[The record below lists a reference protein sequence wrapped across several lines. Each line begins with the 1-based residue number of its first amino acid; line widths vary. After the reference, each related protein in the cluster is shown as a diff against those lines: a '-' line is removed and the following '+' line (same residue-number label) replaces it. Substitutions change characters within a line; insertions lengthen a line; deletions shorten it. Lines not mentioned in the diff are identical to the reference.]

1 MAIKLITAQPGSY
14 KTAMMMELANKI
26 ASEGRPIYLCN
37 VRGLKPEIPFPYQT
51 LDHFKDWVDTPETSV
66 IFVDEVQEFTR
77 DVPTNCKTEDLPRWL
92 TLLEKHRHEGK
103 DIFIVTQHPMF
114 IHTHVRRLTSEHI
127 HLVRNGNV
135 PFAAKRS
142 WGFVESDPDDF
153 QKANFKNGCTT
164 TIYRP
169 NKEVF
174 NWYESTVL
182 DTHKFKIP
190 TKLIKGV
197 AMVGAIFGLCFWFG
211 YPVVSKYYHAAKKD
225 TPENKTASTFAPPT
239 NVANPNKTIADQLKE
254 QAVLA
259 NLTPEQYADLMHPER
274 RNAELQAKNDVRMDT
289 IAIKYNPNRPYEVDT
304 SQIQYEVTAKPV
316 FSGCMKKHG
325 KYVAYT
331 QQGTVLHDVS
341 QSDCRKLM
349 EDGDRPFNYF
359 QTQNNRAAP
368 VNNVPSYVPQQQP
381 NNYQS
386 YQANNY
392 VQPNLQRGSVNGAN
406 SQSSFAF

>member
-14 KTAMMMELANKI
+14 KTAMMMELANKMS
-26 ASEGRPIYLCN
+26 SEGRPIYLCN
-37 VRGLKPEIPFPYQT
+37 VRGLKPAIPFPYQV

-66 IFVDEVQEFTR
+66 IFIDEVQEFTR
-77 DVPTNCKTEDLPRWL
+77 DVPTNCKTEDLPTWM

-153 QKANFKNGCTT
+153 QKATFKNGCTT
-164 TIYRP
+164 SIYKP

-174 NWYESTVL
+174 EWYESTVL
-182 DTHKFKIP
+182 DTHKFKFP

-197 AMVGAIFGLCFWFG
+197 AIVAGLIGFAVWFG
-211 YPVVSKYYHAAKKD
+211 YPVASKYFNMSDKEVTAK
-225 TPENKTASTFAPPT
+225 AS
-239 NVANPNKTIADQLKE
+239 DQSQTTLAE
-254 QAVLA
+254 QAERDAYLA
-259 NLTPEQYADLMHPER
+259 GLTPEQYADLKNPEK
-274 RNAELQAKNDVRMDT
+274 RNAELQAKNDVRMET
-289 IAIKYNPNRPYEVDT
+289 IAVKYNPNRPYEIDT

-316 FSGCMKKHG
+316 FSGCMKQKG
-325 KYVAYT
+325 RYVAYT
-331 QQGTVLHDVS
+331 QQGTILHDVS
-341 QSDCRKLM
+341 QSDCIKLM

-359 QTQNNRAAP
+359 AQEQQ
-368 VNNVPSYVPQQQP
+368 PQQQ
-381 NNYQS
+381 QKQQFQ
-386 YQANNY
+386 QADSDFMTTQRERELIAKY
-392 VQPNLQRGSVNGAN
+392 EAAKLQGLI
-406 SQSSFAF
+406 

>member
-51 LDHFKDWVDTPETSV
+51 LDHFKDWIDTPETSV

-135 PFAAKRS
+135 PFAAKRT

-153 QKANFKNGCTT
+153 QKATFKNGCTT
-164 TIYRP
+164 TIFRP

-190 TKLIKGV
+190 TKFIKG
-197 AMVGAIFGLCFWFG
+197 AATIAAIFGICFWFG

-225 TPENKTASTFAPPT
+225 TVPTSPQSASDESNMTMAQK
-239 NVANPNKTIADQLKE
+239 AERDA
-254 QAVLA
+254 ALA
-259 NLTPEQYADLMHPER
+259 GLTPEQYADLMHPEK
-274 RNAELQAKNDVRMDT
+274 RNAELQAKNDVRMET
-289 IAIKYNPNRPYEVDT
+289 IAVKYNPNRPYDLDT

-316 FSGCMKKHG
+316 FSGCMKLKG
-325 KYVAYT
+325 RYVAYT

-359 QTQNNRAAP
+359 KDE
-368 VNNVPSYVPQQQP
+368 QQQQMVKQ
-381 NNYQS
+381 QS
-386 YQANNY
+386 TQAVQQANSNFVTTQRERELIAKY
-392 VQPNLQRGSVNGAN
+392 EAAKLQGLI
-406 SQSSFAF
+406 

>member
-14 KTAMMMELANKI
+14 KTAMMMELANKMS
-26 ASEGRPIYLCN
+26 SEGRPIYLCN
-37 VRGLKPEIPFPYQT
+37 VRGLKPAIPFPYQV

-66 IFVDEVQEFTR
+66 IFIDEVQEFIR
-77 DVPTNCKTEDLPRWL
+77 DVPTNCKTEDLPTWM

-153 QKANFKNGCTT
+153 QKATFKNGCTT

-182 DTHKFKIP
+182 DTHKFKVP
-190 TKLIKGV
+190 PKLIKGV
-197 AMVGAIFGLCFWFG
+197 AMVAGIIGFAVWIG
-211 YPVVSKYYHAAKKD
+211 YPVATKYLHMNDKEVTAK
-225 TPENKTASTFAPPT
+225 AP
-239 NVANPNKTIADQLKE
+239 DQPQMTLAQ
-254 QAVLA
+254 QAERDAYLA
-259 NLTPEQYADLMHPER
+259 GLTPEQYADLQNPEK
-274 RNAELQAKNDVRMDT
+274 RNAELLAKNDVRMET
-289 IAIKYNPNRPYEVDT
+289 IVVKYNPNRPYEFDT

-316 FSGCMKKHG
+316 FSGCMKMKG

-331 QQGTVLHDVS
+331 QQGTILHDVS
-341 QSDCRKLM
+341 QSDCMKLIN
-349 EDGDRPFNYF
+349 EGDRPFNYF
-359 QTQNNRAAP
+359 AQEEQQPQQRQQFKQ
-368 VNNVPSYVPQQQP
+368 PQQQV
-381 NNYQS
+381 NYDPEFIAK
-386 YQANNY
+386 YQAAKA
-392 VQPNLQRGSVNGAN
+392 QGLI
-406 SQSSFAF
+406 

>member
-14 KTAMMMELANKI
+14 KTAMMMELANKMS
-26 ASEGRPIYLCN
+26 SEGRPIYLCN
-37 VRGLKPEIPFPYQT
+37 VRGLKPAIPFPYQV

-66 IFVDEVQEFTR
+66 IFIDEVQEFTR
-77 DVPTNCKTEDLPRWL
+77 DVPTNCKTEDLPTWM

-153 QKANFKNGCTT
+153 QKATFKNGCTT
-164 TIYRP
+164 SIYKP

-174 NWYESTVL
+174 EWYESTVL
-182 DTHKFKIP
+182 DTHKFKFP

-197 AMVGAIFGLCFWFG
+197 AIVAGLIGFAVWFG
-211 YPVVSKYYHAAKKD
+211 YPVASKYFNKSDEEVTAKAPDQSQMTLAQQAERD
-225 TPENKTASTFAPPT
+225 TY
-239 NVANPNKTIADQLKE
+239 
-254 QAVLA
+254 LA
-259 NLTPEQYADLMHPER
+259 GLTPEQYADLKNPEK
-274 RNAELQAKNDVRMDT
+274 RNAELQAKNDVRMET
-289 IAIKYNPNRPYEVDT
+289 IAVKYNPNRPYDVDT

-316 FSGCMKKHG
+316 FSGCMKQKG
-325 KYVAYT
+325 RYVAYT

-341 QSDCRKLM
+341 QSDCIKLV

-359 QTQNNRAAP
+359 AKEEKQLQQR
-368 VNNVPSYVPQQQP
+368 QQQP
-381 NNYQS
+381 QQVDLDFMTTQRERELIAKYE
-386 YQANNY
+386 AAK
-392 VQPNLQRGSVNGAN
+392 LQGLI
-406 SQSSFAF
+406 

>member
-14 KTAMMMELANKI
+14 KTAMMMELANKMS
-26 ASEGRPIYLCN
+26 SEGRPIYLCN
-37 VRGLKPEIPFPYQT
+37 VRGLKPAIPFPYQV

-66 IFVDEVQEFTR
+66 IFIDEVQEFTR
-77 DVPTNCKTEDLPRWL
+77 DVPTNCKTEDLPTWM

-153 QKANFKNGCTT
+153 QKATFKNGCTT
-164 TIYRP
+164 SIYKP

-174 NWYESTVL
+174 EWYESTIL
-182 DTHKFKIP
+182 DTHKFKFP

-197 AMVGAIFGLCFWFG
+197 AIVAGLIGFAVWFG
-211 YPVVSKYYHAAKKD
+211 YPVASKYFNKSDKEVTAK
-225 TPENKTASTFAPPT
+225 AP
-239 NVANPNKTIADQLKE
+239 DQSQTTLAQ
-254 QAVLA
+254 QAERDAYLA
-259 NLTPEQYADLMHPER
+259 GLTPEQYADLQNPEK
-274 RNAELQAKNDVRMDT
+274 RNAELQAKNDVRMET

-316 FSGCMKKHG
+316 FSGCMKMKG

-331 QQGTVLHDVS
+331 QQGTILHDVS
-341 QSDCRKLM
+341 QSDCMKLIN
-349 EDGDRPFNYF
+349 EGDRPFNYF
-359 QTQNNRAAP
+359 AEEQQ
-368 VNNVPSYVPQQQP
+368 PQQQRR
-381 NNYQS
+381 QQFQQVDS
-386 YQANNY
+386 DF
-392 VQPNLQRGSVNGAN
+392 VTTQRERELIAKYEAARQQGLI
-406 SQSSFAF
+406 

>member
-14 KTAMMMELANKI
+14 KTAMMMEI
-26 ASEGRPIYLCN
+26 ASKMASENRPIYLCN
-37 VRGLKPEIPFPYQT
+37 IRGLKPEIPFPYQV
-51 LDHFKDWVDTPETSV
+51 LDHFKDWIDTPETSV
-66 IFVDEVQEFTR
+66 IFIDEVQEFTR

-153 QKANFKNGCTT
+153 QKATVKNGCTT
-164 TIYRP
+164 SIYRP

-182 DTHKFKIP
+182 DTHKFKFP
-190 TKLIKGV
+190 TKLIK
-197 AMVGAIFGLCFWFG
+197 MVGLLAALVGFSVYMG
-211 YPVVSKYYHAAKKD
+211 YPVFKKYLGSDEKQVSAK
-225 TPENKTASTFAPPT
+225 APDP
-239 NVANPNKTIADQLKE
+239 NPQPANPDSTKSIADQYKE
-254 QAVLA
+254 QAALA
-259 NLTPEQYADLMHPER
+259 GLTPEQYADLMHSEK
-274 RNAELQAKNDVRMDT
+274 RNAELQAVNDVRMET
-289 IAIKYNPNRPYEVDT
+289 IAVKYNPNRPYDMDT

-316 FSGCMKKHG
+316 FSGCMKKNG

-331 QQGTVLHDVS
+331 QQGTILHDVS

-359 QTQNNRAAP
+359 QVQNNRPAQ
-368 VNNVPSYVPQQQP
+368 VNNAVPQVQVQP
-381 NNYQS
+381 NYSS

-392 VQPNLQRGSVNGAN
+392 VQPNLQRSSVDGAN
-406 SQSSFAF
+406 SQSSFSF

>member
-14 KTAMMMELANKI
+14 KTAMMMELANKMS
-26 ASEGRPIYLCN
+26 SEGRPIYLCN
-37 VRGLKPEIPFPYQT
+37 VRGLKPAIPFPYQV

-66 IFVDEVQEFTR
+66 IFIDEVQEFTR
-77 DVPTNCKTEDLPRWL
+77 DVPTNCKTEDLPTWM

-153 QKANFKNGCTT
+153 QKATFKNGCTT
-164 TIYRP
+164 SIYKP

-174 NWYESTVL
+174 EWYESTVL
-182 DTHKFKIP
+182 DTHKFKFP

-197 AMVGAIFGLCFWFG
+197 AIVASLIGFAVWFG
-211 YPVVSKYYHAAKKD
+211 YPVASKYFNTSDKELTTKAPD
-225 TPENKTASTFAPPT
+225 QPEMTLA
-239 NVANPNKTIADQLKE
+239 E
-254 QAVLA
+254 QAERDRYLA
-259 NLTPEQYADLMHPER
+259 GLTPEQYADLKNPEK
-274 RNAELQAKNDVRMDT
+274 RNAELLAKNDVRMET
-289 IAIKYNPNRPYEVDT
+289 IAIKYNPNRPYDIDT

-316 FSGCMKKHG
+316 FSGCMKMKG

-331 QQGTVLHDVS
+331 QQGTILHDVS

-359 QTQNNRAAP
+359 VQEQE
-368 VNNVPSYVPQQQP
+368 PQQQ
-381 NNYQS
+381 QKRQLQ
-386 YQANNY
+386 QAD
-392 VQPNLQRGSVNGAN
+392 LDFMTTQRERELIAKYEAARQQGLI
-406 SQSSFAF
+406 

>member
-14 KTAMMMELANKI
+14 KTAMMMELANKMS
-26 ASEGRPIYLCN
+26 SEGRPIYLCN
-37 VRGLKPEIPFPYQT
+37 VRGLKPEIPFPYQV

-66 IFVDEVQEFTR
+66 IFIDEVQEFTR
-77 DVPTNCKTEDLPRWL
+77 DVPTNCKTEDLPSWM

-182 DTHKFKIP
+182 DTHKFKVP
-190 TKLIKGV
+190 PKLIKGV
-197 AMVGAIFGLCFWFG
+197 AMVAGIIGFAVWIG
-211 YPVVSKYYHAAKKD
+211 YPVASKYLHMNDKD
-225 TPENKTASTFAPPT
+225 VTPKAP
-239 NVANPNKTIADQLKE
+239 DQS
-254 QAVLA
+254 QMTLA
-259 NLTPEQYADLMHPER
+259 QKAERDTYLAGLTPEQYADLQNPEK
-274 RNAELQAKNDVRMDT
+274 RNAELQAKNDVRMET

-316 FSGCMKKHG
+316 FSGCMKKNG

-331 QQGTVLHDVS
+331 QQGTILHDVS

-359 QTQNNRAAP
+359 QTQNRTAS
-368 VNNVPSYVPQQQP
+368 VSTGTLNNVPTQQMQP
-381 NNYQS
+381 NYSS

-392 VQPNLQRGSVNGAN
+392 VQPNLQRSSVDGAN
-406 SQSSFAF
+406 SQSSFSF

>member
-14 KTAMMMELANKI
+14 KTAMMMELANKMS
-26 ASEGRPIYLCN
+26 SEGRPIYLCN
-37 VRGLKPEIPFPYQT
+37 VRGLKPAIPFPYQV

-66 IFVDEVQEFTR
+66 IFIDEVQEFTR
-77 DVPTNCKTEDLPRWL
+77 DVPTNCKTEDLPTWM

-153 QKANFKNGCTT
+153 QKATFKNGCTT

-182 DTHKFKIP
+182 DTHKFKVP
-190 TKLIKGV
+190 PKLIKGV
-197 AMVGAIFGLCFWFG
+197 AMVAGIIGFTVWIG
-211 YPVVSKYYHAAKKD
+211 YPVATKYLHMNDKEVTAK
-225 TPENKTASTFAPPT
+225 AP
-239 NVANPNKTIADQLKE
+239 DQPQMTLAQ
-254 QAVLA
+254 QAERDAYLA
-259 NLTPEQYADLMHPER
+259 GLTPEQYADLQNPEK
-274 RNAELQAKNDVRMDT
+274 RNAELLAKNDVRMET
-289 IAIKYNPNRPYEVDT
+289 IVVKYNPNRPYEFDT

-316 FSGCMKKHG
+316 FSGCMKMKG

-331 QQGTVLHDVS
+331 QQGTILHDVS
-341 QSDCRKLM
+341 QSDCMKLIN
-349 EDGDRPFNYF
+349 EGDRPFNYF
-359 QTQNNRAAP
+359 AQEEQQPQQRQQFKQ
-368 VNNVPSYVPQQQP
+368 PQQQV
-381 NNYQS
+381 NYDPEFIAK
-386 YQANNY
+386 YQAAKA
-392 VQPNLQRGSVNGAN
+392 QGLI
-406 SQSSFAF
+406 

>member
-14 KTAMMMELANKI
+14 KTAMMMEI
-26 ASEGRPIYLCN
+26 ASKMASENRPIYLCN
-37 VRGLKPEIPFPYQT
+37 IRGLKPEIPFPYQV
-51 LDHFKDWVDTPETSV
+51 LDHFKDWIDTPETSV
-66 IFVDEVQEFTR
+66 IFIDEVQEFTR

-135 PFAAKRS
+135 PFAAKRT

-153 QKANFKNGCTT
+153 KKATVKNGCTT
-164 TIYRP
+164 SIYRP

-182 DTHKFKIP
+182 DTHKFKFP
-190 TKLIKGV
+190 TKLIKTV
-197 AMVGAIFGLCFWFG
+197 SLLAALVGFSVYMG
-211 YPVVSKYYHAAKKD
+211 YPVFNKYFG
-225 TPENKTASTFAPPT
+225 S
-239 NVANPNKTIADQLKE
+239 KE
-254 QAVLA
+254 QEVSATDISPQPNNSNMTLA
-259 NLTPEQYADLMHPER
+259 EKAKLDAAMAGLTPEQYADLMHPEK
-274 RNAELQAKNDVRMDT
+274 RNAKLQAVNDVRMET
-289 IAIKYNPNRPYEVDT
+289 IAVKYNPNRPYDMDT

-316 FSGCMKKHG
+316 FSGCMKKNG

-331 QQGTVLHDVS
+331 QQGTILHDVS

-359 QTQNNRAAP
+359 QVQNNRPAQ
-368 VNNVPSYVPQQQP
+368 VNNAVPQVQVQP
-381 NNYQS
+381 NYSS

-392 VQPNLQRGSVNGAN
+392 VQPNLQRSSVDGAN
-406 SQSSFAF
+406 SQSSFSF

>member
-14 KTAMMMELANKI
+14 KTAMMMEI
-26 ASEGRPIYLCN
+26 ASKMASENRPIYLCN
-37 VRGLKPEIPFPYQT
+37 IRGLKPEIPFPYQV
-51 LDHFKDWVDTPETSV
+51 LDHFKDWIDTPETSV
-66 IFVDEVQEFTR
+66 IFIDEVQEFTR

-135 PFAAKRS
+135 PFAAKRT

-153 QKANFKNGCTT
+153 QKANVKNGCTT
-164 TIYRP
+164 SIYRP

-182 DTHKFKIP
+182 DTHKFKFP
-190 TKLIKGV
+190 TKLIKTV
-197 AMVGAIFGLCFWFG
+197 SLLAALVGFSVYMG
-211 YPVVSKYYHAAKKD
+211 YPVFNKYFG
-225 TPENKTASTFAPPT
+225 S
-239 NVANPNKTIADQLKE
+239 KE
-254 QAVLA
+254 QEVSATDISPQPNNSNMTLA
-259 NLTPEQYADLMHPER
+259 EKAKLDAAMAGLTPEQYADLMHPEK
-274 RNAELQAKNDVRMDT
+274 RNAKLQAVNDVRMET
-289 IAIKYNPNRPYEVDT
+289 IAVKYNPNRPYDMDT

-316 FSGCMKKHG
+316 FSGCMKKNG

-331 QQGTVLHDVS
+331 QQGTILHDVS

-359 QTQNNRAAP
+359 QVQNNRPAQ
-368 VNNVPSYVPQQQP
+368 VNNAVPQVQVQP
-381 NNYQS
+381 NYSS

-392 VQPNLQRGSVNGAN
+392 VQPNLQRSSVDGAN
-406 SQSSFAF
+406 SQSSFSF

>member
-14 KTAMMMELANKI
+14 KTAMMMEI
-26 ASEGRPIYLCN
+26 ASKMASENRPIYLCN
-37 VRGLKPEIPFPYQT
+37 IRGLKPEIPFPYQV
-51 LDHFKDWVDTPETSV
+51 LDHFKDWIDTPETSV
-66 IFVDEVQEFTR
+66 IFIDEVQEFTR
-77 DVPTNCKTEDLPRWL
+77 DVPTNCKTEDLPKWL

-135 PFAAKRS
+135 PFAAKRT

-153 QKANFKNGCTT
+153 QKATVKNGCTT
-164 TIYRP
+164 SIYRP

-174 NWYESTVL
+174 KWYESTVL

-190 TKLIKGV
+190 TKLFKMLGLL
-197 AMVGAIFGLCFWFG
+197 AALVGFSVYIG
-211 YPVVSKYYHAAKKD
+211 YPVFKKYFSSTNQTQSVS
-225 TPENKTASTFAPPT
+225 STSNQTLPPDPS
-239 NVANPNKTIADQLKE
+239 NMTIAEKTKRDAL
-254 QAVLA
+254 LA
-259 NLTPEQYADLMHPER
+259 GLTPEQYADLMHPEK
-274 RNAELQAKNDVRMDT
+274 RNAELQANNDVRMDT
-289 IAIKYNPNRPYEVDT
+289 IAVKYNPNRPYEMDT
-304 SQIQYEVTAKPV
+304 SQIQYQVTAKPV
-316 FSGCMKKHG
+316 FSGCMKKNG

-331 QQGTVLHDVS
+331 QQGTILHDVS

-359 QTQNNRAAP
+359 QVQNNRPAQ
-368 VNNVPSYVPQQQP
+368 VNNALPQVQSQP
-381 NNYQS
+381 NYSS

-392 VQPNLQRGSVNGAN
+392 VQPNLQRSTVDGAN
-406 SQSSFAF
+406 SQSSFSF

>member
-14 KTAMMMELANKI
+14 KTAMMMELANKMS
-26 ASEGRPIYLCN
+26 SEGRPIYLCN
-37 VRGLKPEIPFPYQT
+37 VRGLKPAIPFPYQVME
-51 LDHFKDWVDTPETSV
+51 HFKDWVNTPETSV
-66 IFVDEVQEFTR
+66 IFIDEVQEFTR
-77 DVPTNCKTEDLPRWL
+77 DVPTNCKTEDLPPWM

-153 QKANFKNGCTT
+153 QKATFKNGCTT
-164 TIYRP
+164 TIFKP

-182 DTHKFKIP
+182 DTHKFKVP
-190 TKLIKGV
+190 TKLIKGIALV
-197 AMVGAIFGLCFWFG
+197 SGIIGFAVWIG
-211 YPVVSKYYHAAKKD
+211 YPVANKYFHMSDKQVTAK
-225 TPENKTASTFAPPT
+225 APDLNTQP
-239 NVANPNKTIADQLKE
+239 ANPGSTKSIADQVKE
-254 QAVLA
+254 QAALA
-259 NLTPEQYADLMHPER
+259 GLTPEQYADLMHPDK
-274 RNAELQAKNDVRMDT
+274 RNAELQAKNDVRMEK
-289 IAIKYNPNRPYEVDT
+289 IAIQYNPNHPYDVDVT
-304 SQIQYEVTAKPV
+304 QIKYEVTAKPV
-316 FSGCMKKHG
+316 FSGCMKKNG

-331 QQGTVLHDVS
+331 QQGTILHDVS

-359 QTQNNRAAP
+359 QTQNRTAS
-368 VNNVPSYVPQQQP
+368 VSTGTLNNVPTQQMQP
-381 NNYQS
+381 NYSS

-392 VQPNLQRGSVNGAN
+392 VQPGLQQGSVNGAN
-406 SQSSFAF
+406 PQSSFSF

>member
-37 VRGLKPEIPFPYQT
+37 IRGLKPEIPFPYQT
-51 LDHFKDWVDTPETSV
+51 LDHFKDWIDTPETSV

-153 QKANFKNGCTT
+153 QKATFKNGCTT

-169 NKEVF
+169 NKDVF

-225 TPENKTASTFAPPT
+225 SVPT
-239 NVANPNKTIADQLKE
+239 KSQPDLPQPNPDPSNMTLADK
-254 QAVLA
+254 AKRDAYLA
-259 NLTPEQYADLMHPER
+259 GLTPEQYADLMHPEK

-289 IAIKYNPNRPYEVDT
+289 IAIKYNPNRPYDVDT

-359 QTQNNRAAP
+359 QTQNSRAAP

>member
-14 KTAMMMELANKI
+14 KTAMMMEI
-26 ASEGRPIYLCN
+26 ASKMASENRPIYLCN
-37 VRGLKPEIPFPYQT
+37 IRGLKPEIPFPYQV
-51 LDHFKDWVDTPETSV
+51 LDHFKDWIDTPETSV
-66 IFVDEVQEFTR
+66 IFIDEVQEFTR

-135 PFAAKRS
+135 PFAAKRT

-153 QKANFKNGCTT
+153 QKANVKNGCTT
-164 TIYRP
+164 SIYRP

-182 DTHKFKIP
+182 DTHKFKFP
-190 TKLIKGV
+190 TKLIKTV
-197 AMVGAIFGLCFWFG
+197 SLLAALVGFSVYMG
-211 YPVVSKYYHAAKKD
+211 YPVFNKYFG
-225 TPENKTASTFAPPT
+225 S
-239 NVANPNKTIADQLKE
+239 KE
-254 QAVLA
+254 QEVSATDISPQPYNSNMTLA
-259 NLTPEQYADLMHPER
+259 EKAKLDAAMAGLTPEQYADLMHPEK
-274 RNAELQAKNDVRMDT
+274 RNAKLQAVNDVRMET
-289 IAIKYNPNRPYEVDT
+289 IAVKYNPNRPYDMDT

-316 FSGCMKKHG
+316 FSGCMKKNG

-331 QQGTVLHDVS
+331 QQGTILHDVS

-359 QTQNNRAAP
+359 QVQNNRPAQ
-368 VNNVPSYVPQQQP
+368 VNNAVPQVQVQP
-381 NNYQS
+381 NYSS

-392 VQPNLQRGSVNGAN
+392 VQPNLQRSSVDGAN
-406 SQSSFAF
+406 SQSSFSF

>member
-14 KTAMMMELANKI
+14 KTAMMMELANKMS
-26 ASEGRPIYLCN
+26 SEGRPIYLCN
-37 VRGLKPEIPFPYQT
+37 VRGLKPEIPFPYQV

-66 IFVDEVQEFTR
+66 IFIDEVQEFTR
-77 DVPTNCKTEDLPRWL
+77 DVPTNCKTEDLPTWM

-153 QKANFKNGCTT
+153 QKATFKNGCTT

-182 DTHKFKIP
+182 DTHKFKVP
-190 TKLIKGV
+190 PKLIKGV
-197 AMVGAIFGLCFWFG
+197 AMVAGIIGFAVWIG
-211 YPVVSKYYHAAKKD
+211 YPVATKYLHMNDKEVTAKAPDQSQMTLAQQAERD
-225 TPENKTASTFAPPT
+225 TY
-239 NVANPNKTIADQLKE
+239 
-254 QAVLA
+254 LA
-259 NLTPEQYADLMHPER
+259 GLTPEQYADLQNPEK
-274 RNAELQAKNDVRMDT
+274 RNAELQAKNDVRMET
-289 IAIKYNPNRPYEVDT
+289 IVIKYNPNRPYDVDT

-316 FSGCMKKHG
+316 FSGCMKMKG

-331 QQGTVLHDVS
+331 QQGTILHDVS
-341 QSDCRKLM
+341 QSDCMKLIN
-349 EDGDRPFNYF
+349 EGDRPFNYF
-359 QTQNNRAAP
+359 AQEEQQPQQRQQFKQ
-368 VNNVPSYVPQQQP
+368 PQQQVGYDP
-381 NNYQS
+381 EFIAK
-386 YQANNY
+386 YQAAKA
-392 VQPNLQRGSVNGAN
+392 QGLI
-406 SQSSFAF
+406 

>member
-51 LDHFKDWVDTPETSV
+51 LDHFKDWIDTPETSV

-135 PFAAKRS
+135 PFAAKRT

-153 QKANFKNGCTT
+153 QKATFKNGCTT
-164 TIYRP
+164 TIFRP

-190 TKLIKGV
+190 TKFIKS
-197 AMVGAIFGLCFWFG
+197 AAIIGAIFGICFWFG

-225 TPENKTASTFAPPT
+225 TVPTSSQPAS
-239 NVANPNKTIADQLKE
+239 DQSDMSMAQKAE
-254 QAVLA
+254 RDAYLA
-259 NLTPEQYADLMHPER
+259 GLTPEQYADLMHPEK
-274 RNAELQAKNDVRMDT
+274 RNAELQAKNDVRMET
-289 IAIKYNPNRPYEVDT
+289 IAVKYNPNRPYDLDT

-316 FSGCMKKHG
+316 FSGCMKHKG
-325 KYVAYT
+325 RYVAYT

-359 QTQNNRAAP
+359 KDE
-368 VNNVPSYVPQQQP
+368 QQQQLVKQ
-381 NNYQS
+381 QS
-386 YQANNY
+386 TQA
-392 VQPNLQRGSVNGAN
+392 VQQADSNFVTTQRERELIAKYEAAKLQGLI
-406 SQSSFAF
+406 

>member
-14 KTAMMMELANKI
+14 KTAMMMELANKMS
-26 ASEGRPIYLCN
+26 SEGRPIYLCN
-37 VRGLKPEIPFPYQT
+37 VRGLKPAIPFPYQV

-66 IFVDEVQEFTR
+66 IFIDEVQEFTR
-77 DVPTNCKTEDLPRWL
+77 DVPTNCKTEDLPTWM

-153 QKANFKNGCTT
+153 QKATFKNGCTT
-164 TIYRP
+164 SIYKP

-174 NWYESTVL
+174 EWYESTVL
-182 DTHKFKIP
+182 DTHKFKFP

-197 AMVGAIFGLCFWFG
+197 AIVASLIGFAVWFG
-211 YPVVSKYYHAAKKD
+211 YPVASKYFNTSDKELTAKAPD
-225 TPENKTASTFAPPT
+225 QPEMTLA
-239 NVANPNKTIADQLKE
+239 E
-254 QAVLA
+254 QAERDRYLA
-259 NLTPEQYADLMHPER
+259 GLTPEQYADLKNPEK
-274 RNAELQAKNDVRMDT
+274 RNAELLAKNDVRMET
-289 IAIKYNPNRPYEVDT
+289 IAIKYNPNRPYDIDT

-316 FSGCMKKHG
+316 FSGCMKMKG

-331 QQGTVLHDVS
+331 QQGTILHDVS

-359 QTQNNRAAP
+359 VQEQE
-368 VNNVPSYVPQQQP
+368 PQQQ
-381 NNYQS
+381 QKRQLQ
-386 YQANNY
+386 QAD
-392 VQPNLQRGSVNGAN
+392 LDFMTTQRERELIAKYEAAKQQGLI
-406 SQSSFAF
+406 